1 MRIHLSELKYVFF
14 IVIFKNFFFSLKVKV
29 IKMPVGTFQKRKN
42 KQLYGFYSENFNIL
56 LISYSHLFLFSFHFF
71 ISVYVMYCM
80 Y

>member
-14 IVIFKNFFFSLKVKV
+14 IVIFKNIFFSLVKV
-29 IKMPVGTFQKRKN
+29 IKTPVGTFQKRKN
-42 KQLYGFYSENFNIL
+42 KELYDFYSENFSIL
-56 LISYSHLFLFSFHFF
+56 LIFYSHLFLFSFHFF